1 MNWNLFLFFPIYL
14 CSTSQ
19 RNAYNLFFRSL
30 TFQVSVKSCSPSP
43 SLHPA
48 PCIGVSQLSASGLH
62 ALSSSLTPPFLVR
75 QLYYYTIPS
84 PVCLLYHTIPSLSML
99 LDVEDSRL
107 FLSMICEK
115 SIKRAFPFPKEKR
128 SAPFLPKNN
137 LLFDNFHIIR
147 LQPRIHLHEISNCL
161 RICHQLPIPLHTARL

>member
-1 MNWNLFLFFPIYL
+1 MNWNFFLFFPIYL

-19 RNAYNLFFRSL
+19 RNAYNLFSVPSRSKL
-30 TFQVSVKSCSPSP
+30 SLSFLSFHFAAPC
-43 SLHPA
+43 SLHR
-48 PCIGVSQLSASGLH
+48 CSSAFRVQFTRSFEFLNAAFPRAT
-62 ALSSSLTPPFLVR
+62 AL
-75 QLYYYTIPS
+75 
-84 PVCLLYHTIPSLSML
+84 LLYHIIPSLSML

-115 SIKRAFPFPKEKR
+115 SIKRAFPLPKEKR
-128 SAPFLPKNN
+128 SAPFFPKNN

-147 LQPRIHLHEISNCL
+147 LQPRIHLHEISNRL

>member
-1 MNWNLFLFFPIYL
+1 MHTIFYFALSPLKLSLSFLPFHFAAP
-14 CSTSQ
+14 C
-19 RNAYNLFFRSL
+19 
-30 TFQVSVKSCSPSP
+30 
-43 SLHPA
+43 SLHR
-48 PCIGVSQLSASGLH
+48 CFSALRFRFTRSFEFLNAAFPRAT
-62 ALSSSLTPPFLVR
+62 AL
-75 QLYYYTIPS
+75 
-84 PVCLLYHTIPSLSML
+84 LLYHDFSRLSMP

-115 SIKRAFPFPKEKR
+115 SIKRAFPLPKEKR

-137 LLFDNFHIIR
+137 PLFDDFHIIR